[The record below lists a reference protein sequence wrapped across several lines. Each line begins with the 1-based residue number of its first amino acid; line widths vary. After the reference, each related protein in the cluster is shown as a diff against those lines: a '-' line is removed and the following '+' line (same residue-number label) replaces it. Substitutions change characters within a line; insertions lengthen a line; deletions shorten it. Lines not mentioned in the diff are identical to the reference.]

1 MPRHGEVHRRGDL
14 GLVRHVAPGVGRR
27 GAELGGHGAAGVVL
41 HVREDHL
48 GAVPDELGGR
58 RLADAAGR
66 AGDDGDLAGKPLRV

>member
-1 MPRHGEVHRRGDL
+1 VPRHGEVRRCRDL
-14 GLVRHVAPGVGRR
+14 GLVCDVAPGVGRR
-27 GAELGGHGAAGVVL
+27 RAELGGHGAAGVVL

-66 AGDDGDLAGKPLRV
+66 AGDDGHLAG